1 VLSCVSEYGLTGFTK
16 ELSDHGVRRVTFI
29 VAHAKMEEYPSFF
42 TYHHRLDYA
51 EDMIIRHIEP
61 SNALYM
67 ELPRLSNFQLR

>member
-1 VLSCVSEYGLTGFTK
+1 
-16 ELSDHGVRRVTFI
+16 VRRVTFI